1 MKNGQILI
9 PPVLCLMQKNEFP
22 LEFGGLNLKEVDSCT
37 GSPLLV
43 WFLLMH
49 ISDVFLTFFKY
60 RKLFPHAR
68 AIEYLALINVRY
80 WSWNC
85 PQN

>member
-43 WFLLMH
+43 WLLLIH
-49 ISDVFLTFFKY
+49 ISNILSIVFETE
-60 RKLFPHAR
+60 KL
-68 AIEYLALINVRY
+68 
-80 WSWNC
+80 
-85 PQN
+85 